1 MYSPYDIEKAKIKHE
16 LKIKE
21 RWEYIESDLTKK
33 TDTKTAKDI
42 TDALKDLYGLVTS
55 GEVVRWIA
63 ELYDPEIGGFY
74 FSNSA
79 RDVDGY
85 LPDLESTRQALGFF
99 ESSGMTAEFCGDMV
113 AALPEWIGA
122 DIVAFVK
129 KMQDRNGYFYHPQWS
144 RAESDTYLARLGRDL
159 EWAVWLL
166 KKFGAKPTY
175 DTPNGMKGEGGE
187 SPSHVCSVCDG
198 KGGGISEDLVKE
210 HLRDNESF
218 MAYLKGFED
227 SGEIHSNSWK
237 VGNLIESQATMIY
250 DRDKV
255 LRERGADYSL
265 CDILAEWFERLQNP
279 KNGAWSL
286 GDSLDT
292 MSTNG
297 ILKIASTFNRIK
309 REFPRPLLAIESAIT
324 IAKSRKPIP
333 SVCHALNPWYA
344 LSVIITN
351 VRDFNTSDDK
361 ERVMKEVDGLRR
373 YILENSADMIRAA
386 REKLSV
392 LKMSD
397 GSFEM
402 SANGKNGYSQ
412 GMPVSL
418 PECHEGNVNA
428 YICTRAVPAHIF
440 NILGYENMPLFGE
453 AERMLFVNILE
464 EKHQKCKLNV

>member
-1 MYSPYDIEKAKIKHE
+1 MYSAADIEKAKIKQE

-21 RWEYIESDLTKK
+21 RWEYIEADLIKK
-33 TDTKTAKDI
+33 TDEKTGKDI
-42 TDALKDLYGLVTS
+42 TYALRELHTLVTS
-55 GEVVRWIA
+55 GEVVRWFA
-63 ELYDPEIGGFY
+63 ELDDPEIGGFY

-85 LPDLESTRQALGFF
+85 LPDLESTRQAIAFF
-99 ESSGMTAEFCGDMV
+99 ESSGMTAEFSGDTV
-113 AALPEWIGA
+113 AALPEWMGA

-129 KMQDRNGYFYHPQWS
+129 KMQDKNGYFYHPQWS
-144 RAESDTYLARLGRDL
+144 RDESDKHLARLGRDL
-159 EWAVWLL
+159 EWAVSLL
-166 KKFGAKPTY
+166 EKFGARPIY
-175 DTPNGMKGEGGE
+175 DTPNGMKGDGGE
-187 SPSHVCSVCDG
+187 SSSHVCSECNG
-198 KGGGISEDLVKE
+198 KESGLSEELVKE
-210 HLRDNESF
+210 HLRDKESF
-218 MAYLKGFED
+218 IAYLKGFED

-464 EKHQKCKLNV
+464 EMHKKVN

>member
-1 MYSPYDIEKAKIKHE
+1 
-16 LKIKE
+16 
-21 RWEYIESDLTKK
+21 
-33 TDTKTAKDI
+33 
-42 TDALKDLYGLVTS
+42 
-55 GEVVRWIA
+55 
-63 ELYDPEIGGFY
+63 
-74 FSNSA
+74 
-79 RDVDGY
+79 
-85 LPDLESTRQALGFF
+85 
-99 ESSGMTAEFCGDMV
+99 
-113 AALPEWIGA
+113 
-122 DIVAFVK
+122 
-129 KMQDRNGYFYHPQWS
+129 MQDRNGYFYHPQWS

-187 SPSHVCSVCDG
+187 SPSHVCSECDG
-198 KGGGISEDLVKE
+198 KGSGISEDLVKE

-265 CDILAEWFERLQNP
+265 CDILAEWFTRLQNP

-402 SANGKNGYSQ
+402 SANGKHGYSQ

-418 PECHEGNVNA
+418 PECHEGNVHA